1 MENKAIDSFQKENI
15 SKDLIVFQRFSSFR
29 YLGQDHAVEIPI
41 ENGKL
46 DKSSIDKIINDF
58 HNQYEKE
65 FTYRLD
71 SQVDMI
77 QFHLV
82 AFAKIDKPD
91 LQERK
96 KTGILLEKTIKEK
109 REVDFDQMGVHVSS
123 IYDFDL
129 LEPDMEFS
137 GPAIVEDPSTTVVIF
152 PDQKCKVDNYA
163 NLHISISG
171 ENL

>member
-1 MENKAIDSFQKENI
+1 M
-15 SKDLIVFQRFSSFR
+15 
-29 YLGQDHAVEIPI
+29 
-41 ENGKL
+41 
-46 DKSSIDKIINDF
+46 INDF

-65 FTYRLD
+65 FTYKLD

-91 LQERK
+91 LQERE
-96 KTGILLEKTIKEK
+96 KTGITIDKTIKENRK
-109 REVDFDQMGVHVSS
+109 VDFDEMGVHDSK

-129 LEPDMEFS
+129 LEPDMEFV

-163 NLHISISG
+163 NLHISIFG
-171 ENL
+171 EKNE